1 MGYLNGN
8 TITVDAILTKHGRQK
23 LAEGQSLGITKF
35 ALSDDGVDYTLY
47 NPDHSLG
54 SSYYG
59 EAITDLP
66 QLEAVPD
73 DSNLMKYTLMTMD
86 RNTIFL
92 PKITSINETYTLE
105 NQNSKQK
112 ISPNTENFGA
122 ENMYHFVFNDISGLI
137 ITGGRKINIAG
148 TTRTFLSR
156 AEIATS
162 AVYEG
167 SELEIKAGPTDTAK
181 DYMVQI
187 IGMQSGAVKY
197 VNIKVEN
204 NIRVTPTKP

>member
-47 NPDHSLG
+47 NPDHALG
-54 SSYYG
+54 SAYYG

-73 DSNLMKYTLMTMD
+73 DTNLMKYTLMTMD

-112 ISPNTENFGA
+112 ISPNTENA
-122 ENMYHFVFNDISGLI
+122 TDSSYHFVFNNISGLN
-137 ITGGRKINIAG
+137 ITGGSQKNIKG
-148 TTRTFLSR
+148 TSRTFLSR
-156 AEIATS
+156 ADIPTA
-162 AVYEG
+162 AIFMG
-167 SELEIKAGPTDTAK
+167 KELTVTAAPSDTTNE
-181 DYMVQI
+181 YMVQI
-187 IGMQSGAVKY
+187 IGAQSGAVKY
-197 VNIKVEN
+197 INIVVNN
-204 NIRVTPTKP
+204 NIRISPTV

>member
-35 ALSDDGVDYTLY
+35 ALSDDGIDYTLF
-47 NPDHSLG
+47 NPDHPNG
-54 SSYYG
+54 SSLYG

-73 DSNLMKYTLMTMD
+73 DSNLMKYTLMTLD

-92 PKITSINETYTLE
+92 PKITSINDTFTLE

-167 SELEIKAGPTDTAK
+167 AELEIKAGPTDTAK

>member
-23 LAEGQSLGITKF
+23 LSQGQSLGITKF
-35 ALSDDGVDYTLY
+35 ALSDDGVDYTLF
-47 NPDHSLG
+47 NPDHVLG
-54 SSYYG
+54 SANYG

-73 DSNLMKYTLMTMD
+73 DGHLMNYTLMTMD

-92 PKITSINETYTLE
+92 PHVTGLNETYTLE

-112 ISPNTENFGA
+112 ISPNTENGTDSSFQFIFQDVSAVNVTGGTRK
-122 ENMYHFVFNDISGLI
+122 DISG
-137 ITGGRKINIAG
+137 TN
-148 TTRTFLSR
+148 RTFLSR

-162 AVYEG
+162 AIYTAN
-167 SELEIKAGPTDTAK
+167 EITISAKPTDTTRRLTI
-181 DYMVQI
+181 QI
-187 IGMQSGAVKY
+187 VGMQTSATKY
-197 VNIKVEN
+197 INVVVNN
-204 NIRVTPTKP
+204 NIRIAPTV

>member
-47 NPDHSLG
+47 NPDHALG

-105 NQNSKQK
+105 NQNSVQK
-112 ISPNTENFGA
+112 ISPNTENA
-122 ENMYHFVFNDISGLI
+122 TDSSYHFVFNNISGLN
-137 ITGGRKINIAG
+137 ITGGQRVNIQG
-148 TTRTFLSR
+148 TSRTFLSR
-156 AEIATS
+156 ADIPTA
-162 AVYEG
+162 ARYKAK
-167 SELEIKAGPTDTAK
+167 ELTVTAAPTDETK
-181 DYMVQI
+181 EFMVQI
-187 IGMQSGAVKY
+187 IGEQSGAVKY
-197 VNIKVEN
+197 INIVVNN
-204 NIRVTPTKP
+204 NIRISPTV

>member
-1 MGYLNGN
+1 MGFLNGN

-23 LAEGQSLGITKF
+23 LSQGQSLGITKF
-35 ALSDDGVDYTLY
+35 ALSDDGIDYTLF
-47 NPDHSLG
+47 NPDHPLG
-54 SSYYG
+54 SANYG

-73 DSNLMKYTLMTMD
+73 DGHLMNYTLMTMD

-92 PKITSINETYTLE
+92 PKITSINDTFTLE

>member
-47 NPDHSLG
+47 NPDHALG

-73 DSNLMKYTLMTMD
+73 DTNLMKYTLMTMD

-112 ISPNTENFGA
+112 ISPNTENA
-122 ENMYHFVFNDISGLI
+122 TDSSYHFVFNNISGLN
-137 ITGGRKINIAG
+137 ITGGTQKRIGG
-148 TTRTFLSR
+148 TSRTFLSR
-156 AEIATS
+156 ADIPTGGIWS
-162 AVYEG
+162 G
-167 SELEIKAGPTDTAK
+167 RELTVTAAPTEETK
-181 DYMVQI
+181 EYMVQI
-187 IGMQSGAVKY
+187 IGAQSGAVKY
-197 VNIKVEN
+197 INIVVNN
-204 NIRVTPTKP
+204 NIRISPTV

>member
-35 ALSDDGVDYTLY
+35 ALSDDGIDYTLF
-47 NPDHSLG
+47 NPDHPNG
-54 SSYYG
+54 SSLYG

-92 PKITSINETYTLE
+92 PKITSINDTFTLE

>member
-1 MGYLNGN
+1 M
-8 TITVDAILTKHGRQK
+8 
-23 LAEGQSLGITKF
+23 
-35 ALSDDGVDYTLY
+35 
-47 NPDHSLG
+47 G

-112 ISPNTENFGA
+112 ISPNTENSSDTS
-122 ENMYHFVFNDISGLI
+122 YHFVFNNISGLNS
-137 ITGGRKINIAG
+137 KIFFISPISNSYG
-148 TTRTFLSR
+148 L
-156 AEIATS
+156 
-162 AVYEG
+162 
-167 SELEIKAGPTDTAK
+167 SELLVKATPLA
-181 DYMVQI
+181 I
-187 IGMQSGAVKY
+187 IALGLSYCFK
-197 VNIKVEN
+197 N
-204 NIRVTPTKP
+204 NIYNIGAEGQLTMGAIFGLSLIHI

>member
-1 MGYLNGN
+1 MGILDSD
-8 TITVDAILTKHGRQK
+8 TVIVDAILTKLGRNK
-23 LAEGQSLGITKF
+23 LRQGQPLGITQYSF
-35 ALSDDGVDYTLY
+35 GDTGVDYTLY

-112 ISPNTENFGA
+112 ISPNTENSSDTS
-122 ENMYHFVFNDISGLI
+122 YHFVFNNISGLN
-137 ITGGRKINIAG
+137 ITGGQKKTIQG
-148 TTRTFLSR
+148 TSRTFLSR
-156 AEIATS
+156 ADIPTA
-162 AVYEG
+162 AIFMG
-167 SELEIKAGPTDTAK
+167 KELTVTAAPTDETK
-181 DYMVQI
+181 EFMVQI
-187 IGMQSGAVKY
+187 IGAQSGAVKY
-197 VNIKVEN
+197 INIVVNN
-204 NIRVTPTKP
+204 NIRISPTV

>member
-35 ALSDDGVDYTLY
+35 ALSDDGIDYGLF
-47 NPDHSLG
+47 NPDNPNG
-54 SSYYG
+54 SSFYG

-92 PKITSINETYTLE
+92 PKVTGINDTYTLE
-105 NQNSKQK
+105 NQSSKQK
-112 ISPNTENFGA
+112 ISPNTENFGN
-122 ENMYHFVFNDISGLI
+122 ETNYHFVFNNISGLNITGGTRKDISG
-137 ITGGRKINIAG
+137 TN
-148 TTRTFLSR
+148 RTFLTR
-156 AEIATS
+156 AEIAT
-162 AVYEG
+162 AAIFMG
-167 SELEIKAGPTDTAK
+167 REITITAAPTDSTK
-181 DYMVQI
+181 NYTVQI
-187 IGMQSGAVKY
+187 IGAQSGAVKY
-197 VNIKVEN
+197 FNIVVNN
-204 NIRVTPTKP
+204 NIRVSPTV

>member
-47 NPDHSLG
+47 NPDHALG

-73 DSNLMKYTLMTMD
+73 DTNLMKYTLMTMD

-112 ISPNTENFGA
+112 ISPNTENSSDSS
-122 ENMYHFVFNDISGLI
+122 YHFVFNNISGLN
-137 ITGGRKINIAG
+137 ITGGTQKRIGG
-148 TTRTFLSR
+148 TSRTFLSR
-156 AEIATS
+156 ADIPTGGIWS
-162 AVYEG
+162 G
-167 SELEIKAGPTDTAK
+167 RELTVTAAPTDETK
-181 DYMVQI
+181 EYMVQI
-187 IGMQSGAVKY
+187 IGAQSGAVKY
-197 VNIKVEN
+197 INIVVNN
-204 NIRVTPTKP
+204 NIRISPTV